1 MTMATRPILAILA
14 AAAVLT
20 GGCLLKDVT
29 HTWYLD
35 ETGAVTWVVIE
46 KDVRSD
52 ARSPV
57 DRQDEELAYYAAV
70 KAGNHPAARGLR
82 ALGAGQLR
90 TRILRSELPYTVV
103 TEGRFANLEELGQRM
118 ITMSGL
124 AGTSV
129 VTRTGNTL
137 EWTFSVRDPH
147 AEDVKPNEDVSALM
161 GDLDTLQVVLARGH
175 FESAQLF
182 DISSDR
188 RVATFDESQLKDAD
202 ENAVVVLRLKW
213 KRPEY

>member
-1 MTMATRPILAILA
+1 MTIRRTFAALA
-14 AAAVLT
+14 AGALLS

-29 HTWYLD
+29 ETWYLD

-52 ARSPV
+52 AQAPA
-57 DRQDEELAYYAAV
+57 DRLAEEQAYYDAV
-70 KAGNHPAARGLR
+70 KAENHLVARGLR
-82 ALGAGQLR
+82 ALGAAGLR

-103 TEGRFANLEELGQRM
+103 TEGRFTNLEELGQRL
-118 ITMSGL
+118 ITMTGL

-129 VTRTGNTL
+129 VTRLGGTF

-147 AEDVKPNEDVSALM
+147 AEDVKPNEDVQALLN
-161 GDLDTLQVVLARGH
+161 DLDKLQVVLPSGR

-182 DISSDR
+182 NISSDR

-202 ENAVVVLRLKW
+202 EDATIVLRLKW
-213 KRPEY
+213 KID

>member
-1 MTMATRPILAILA
+1 MTTRPILASLA
-14 AAAVLT
+14 AAAVL
-20 GGCLLKDVT
+20 GSGCLLKDVT

-52 ARSPV
+52 AQAAA
-57 DRQDEELAYYAAV
+57 DRQNEELAYYAAV
-70 KAGNHPAARGLR
+70 KAENHPAARGLR

-129 VTRTGNTL
+129 VTRTGNTF

-147 AEDVKPNEDVSALM
+147 AEDVKPNEDVQALLN
-161 GDLDTLQVVLARGH
+161 DLDKLHVVLATGH

-182 DISSDR
+182 EISSDR
-188 RVATFDESQLKDAD
+188 RVATFDESQLKDVGGD
-202 ENAVVVLRLKW
+202 AVVVLRLRW